1 MDALLPTRR
10 GFLASPA
17 LAPALQTS
25 SSYDFAVIGAGVF
38 GAWIARTLHQ
48 AGQRVLLIDQYGPS
62 NNRASSGGETRIIRM
77 GYGDKEIYTRW
88 SVRALELYKKF
99 FAAVDPTLYQET
111 GFLWMNRPDD
121 PYALANLRVFD
132 RLKVRYERMNRT
144 ELEKRFPQID
154 FGPNTWGI
162 FEPQA
167 GGLLARRAVQTVVR
181 ETVKAGLRYR
191 QDSILAPAESGRTAT
206 VKTASGETIS
216 AGRFIFACGPWFP
229 KLFPALLGDRIR
241 PTRQEI
247 FYFGLGPGDGA
258 FRAPQMPCWVDAGD
272 TIYGLPD
279 VENRGFKIAPDNHGV
294 TVDPDTQE
302 RLVPEASVRKVREY
316 VKRRFPKLA
325 NAPLVQT
332 EVCQYENTGN
342 GDYLIDRH
350 PGFDNVWLVGG
361 GSGHGYKHGPALG
374 EHVANALLKGD
385 AIDPRFALAAKPK
398 VDPAGRLSTIP
409 APSK

>member
-247 FYFGLGPGDGA
+247 FYFG
-258 FRAPQMPCWVDAGD
+258 
-272 TIYGLPD
+272 
-279 VENRGFKIAPDNHGV
+279 
-294 TVDPDTQE
+294 
-302 RLVPEASVRKVREY
+302 
-316 VKRRFPKLA
+316 
-325 NAPLVQT
+325 
-332 EVCQYENTGN
+332 
-342 GDYLIDRH
+342 
-350 PGFDNVWLVGG
+350 
-361 GSGHGYKHGPALG
+361 
-374 EHVANALLKGD
+374 
-385 AIDPRFALAAKPK
+385 
-398 VDPAGRLSTIP
+398 
-409 APSK
+409 